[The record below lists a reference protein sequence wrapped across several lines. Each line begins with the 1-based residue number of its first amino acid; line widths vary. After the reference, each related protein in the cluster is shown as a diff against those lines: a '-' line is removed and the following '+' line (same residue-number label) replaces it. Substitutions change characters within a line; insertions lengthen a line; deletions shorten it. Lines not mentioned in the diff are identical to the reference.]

1 MFSLNVEVD
10 KIDIDRSKTAPVDL
24 SKLRNVVEN
33 EAVKKKTVYDKLVA
47 KKDNVHTRGF
57 VLKSKDNTDKQTY
70 ERKDLIL
77 VDLLKD
83 RL

>member
-1 MFSLNVEVD
+1 M
-10 KIDIDRSKTAPVDL
+10 
-24 SKLRNVVEN
+24 
-33 EAVKKKTVYDKLVA
+33 KKKTVYDKLVA

-77 VDLLKD
+77 VELLKD